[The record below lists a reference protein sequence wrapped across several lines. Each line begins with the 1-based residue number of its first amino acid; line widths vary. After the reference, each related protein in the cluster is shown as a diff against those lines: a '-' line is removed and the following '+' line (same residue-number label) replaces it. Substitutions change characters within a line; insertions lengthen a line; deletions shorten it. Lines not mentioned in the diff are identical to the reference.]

1 MKRELAIVFGLLVF
15 FALLAWGIIAFAGTA
30 ALTWIQYPES
40 PTFKEIRVYRGSGT
54 LCGSGVVP
62 LQPLMTRVAPFVQVV
77 IPKAVPPLITTN
89 VWTDANAPDLP
100 AGQMVCYEISA
111 ADAIPSTVV
120 GGAPTILESAR
131 SNRAIKFMQSPVV
144 APSTL
149 DVAP

>member
-1 MKRELAIVFGLLVF
+1 
-15 FALLAWGIIAFAGTA
+15 
-30 ALTWIQYPES
+30 
-40 PTFKEIRVYRGSGT
+40 
-54 LCGSGVVP
+54 
-62 LQPLMTRVAPFVQVV
+62 
-77 IPKAVPPLITTN
+77 
-89 VWTDANAPDLP
+89 
-100 AGQMVCYEISA
+100 MVCYEISA